1 MAFPKKYA
9 EFAARTRIATGF
21 LIGAAFLWLAQ
32 PTAQSLLV
40 GGGIALVG
48 LWIRAWAAGHLRKNQ
63 ELAISGPYAH
73 VRNPLYVGTLTA
85 GIGFGVAGAHVGIA
99 VAMVAFFLLYYLPV
113 VEEEES
119 HLRKILPGYEEYV
132 RRVPRIVP
140 ALVPRGSNGAPF
152 SFSQYRKNREY
163 EALAGFF
170 VVMAL
175 LAGKAYW
182 LG

>member
-9 EFAARTRIATGF
+9 EFAARTRIAMGF
-21 LIGAAFLWLAQ
+21 LIGAAFLWFAQ
-32 PTAQSLLV
+32 PTPLSLLL
-40 GGGIALVG
+40 GGATALVG
-48 LWIRAWAAGHLRKNQ
+48 LGIRAWAAGHLRKNQ

-85 GIGFGVAGAHVGIA
+85 GIGFGIAGAHLGIA
-99 VAMVAFFLLYYLPV
+99 LAMVAFFLLYYLPV

-132 RRVPRIVP
+132 Q
-140 ALVPRGSNGAPF
+140 LVPRLLPSIIPRASNGAAF
-152 SFSQYRKNREY
+152 SLEQYLKNREY
-163 EALAGFF
+163 QAFVGFL

-175 LAGKAYW
+175 LAAKSLWTG
-182 LG
+182 